1 MQGQNLSAGLTYTNV
16 VGVAANELLGGSGL
30 KRVLPS
36 RPDSSYLVHKIQ
48 GTHLL
53 PPSLGSGVQMPE
65 GHPPLSRVTINLIRN
80 WILQG
85 AKNN

>member
-16 VGVAANELLGGSGL
+16 VNVAANELLGGSGL
-30 KRVLPS
+30 KRVLPF

-48 GTHLL
+48 GTHLFA
-53 PPSLGSGVQMPE
+53 PSLGSGVQMPE
-65 GHPPLSRVTINLIRN
+65 GHPPLPKGTINLIRN

-85 AKNN
+85 AAP

>member
-1 MQGQNLSAGLTYTNV
+1 MQGQNLSLDSTYKFV
-16 VGVAANELLGGSGL
+16 VNVAANELLGGSGL

-48 GTHLL
+48 GTQLL

-65 GHPPLSRVTINLIRN
+65 AHPPLSKGTINLIRN